1 MDNLIA
7 KYHLHPIVD
16 HFTIA
21 LLAFGVLADV
31 AGCAIAMLFGN
42 RSTRLKKLSSQLR
55 GAAPVLMIPG
65 AVSTILSRF
74 TGESQA
80 ERLWDT
86 ISPAAQGILYS
97 DTGSAAYFSHAV
109 LGTYLMYVFVPL
121 ALWRV
126 LLEMWPAVR
135 RTQLVYLM
143 VAMLALG
150 ALLYQGKTG
159 GELVY
164 DHGVGMAPVTN
175 NAQEAGQSPEDNACR
190 GLSRNIDGTLGTATI
205 RSGNRI

>member
-31 AGCAIAMLFGN
+31 TGCAIAMLFGN
-42 RSTRLKKLSSQLR
+42 RSTRLKELSSRLH
-55 GAAPVLMIPG
+55 GAALMLMIPG
-65 AVSTILSRF
+65 AISSILSRF
-74 TGESQA
+74 TRESQA

-97 DTGSAAYFSHAV
+97 DTASAAYLSHAV
-109 LGTYLMYVFVPL
+109 LGSYLMYIFVPL
-121 ALWRV
+121 AVWRV
-126 LLEMWPAVR
+126 LFEMWPTIR
-135 RTQLVYLM
+135 RIRLVYL
-143 VAMLALG
+143 VIAMLALG

-164 DHGVGMAPVTN
+164 EYGVGMPREVINTP
-175 NAQEAGQSPEDNACR
+175 QTEP
-190 GLSRNIDGTLGTATI
+190 
-205 RSGNRI
+205 